1 MNIFEHIFELLF
13 KELGEKVSLL
23 DGEEIITLMIDKAMG
38 LIAMS
43 ETEVIDSVNNVE
55 KQFIERNY
63 NRWKSGFNKLEML
76 RQISLEAGAKF
87 QKQFLKYPEFESD
100 PLLGVLLRHHA
111 NACRITGEI
120 IVLLKNGYA
129 DGALA
134 RWRTLFEILITCLVI
149 KKYGKEAAEDY
160 IKHGVVKSVEGMEEY
175 QKTAAEMGLEPYNKE
190 EFKEAIKLK
199 DFITQ
204 GENYYQWATKYAG
217 ASKLEKLRE
226 IVGMS
231 KWSHNYKLASK
242 HVHADYSEMKSLFAM
257 SEAKQDLLL
266 AGSSNSGLVEPASMT
281 AVTFNQITATFL
293 TAYIEKENSP
303 LNYNI
308 SLIYLAILD
317 KYAEAV
323 GLEFLACERAITP
336 ET

>member
-1 MNIFEHIFELLF
+1 MNIFDHVFELLF
-13 KELGEKVSLL
+13 KELEEKVSLL
-23 DGEEIITLMIDKAMG
+23 EDEEFIALMIDKAMG

-43 ETEVIDSVNNVE
+43 EIKVIDSVNNEE

-63 NRWKSGFNKLEML
+63 NRWKSGFIKLEML
-76 RQISLEAGAKF
+76 RQISLDAGMEF
-87 QKQFLKYPEFESD
+87 QKQFLKYPQFEYD

-134 RWRTLFEILITCLVI
+134 RWRTLFEILITCLII

-175 QKTAAEMGLEPYNKE
+175 QKTAAEMGLEPYNEE

-257 SEAKQDLLL
+257 SDAKQDLLL

-293 TAYIEKENSP
+293 TAYIEEENCP
-303 LNYNI
+303 IDYKA
-308 SLIYLAILD
+308 SLIYMAVLD

-323 GLEFLACERAITP
+323 GVEFLKCEKATISDT
-336 ET
+336 